1 MRETFGYR
9 YVTCKRKRRHN
20 IDSKKMKIIIYTIG
34 LLGLFSCNNSNDK
47 IGKVSEK
54 DSLLLSNISRQ
65 DTTNNPCRQFNKLK
79 TSDEY
84 FQSAN
89 NRTKNCPYDSLT
101 NLVALKEYQYAVKL
115 DPKFWQAKRNYARQL
130 YNFKE
135 YENCIEQLDKTLE
148 LVSSESNPD
157 LNVMRGQAFYKLGK
171 FEESLNDYDIAI
183 KYLGNTDYVH
193 LLKAKAEWK
202 LGQKDK
208 ACEDYKKAIQGYA
221 EYEKEREFID
231 CKQRNDGQNASR

>member
-1 MRETFGYR
+1 
-9 YVTCKRKRRHN
+9 
-20 IDSKKMKIIIYTIG
+20 MKIIIYTIG

-65 DTTNNPCRQFNKLK
+65 YTTNKPCRQFNKLK
-79 TSDEY
+79 TSAEY

-89 NRTKNCPYDSLT
+89 NRTKDCPYDSLT
-101 NLVALKEYQYAVKL
+101 NLVALKEYEYAVKL

-130 YNFKE
+130 YNYKE
-135 YENCIEQLDKTLE
+135 YEKCIEQLDKTLA

-221 EYEKEREFID
+221 E
-231 CKQRNDGQNASR
+231 